1 MEIDSPDEVFFSS
14 VYPASKESAIY
25 LHRILKSKEYDVD
38 NIFNQFFI
46 CLHHLL
52 KSSEFNVS
60 DFILPLLQY
69 LREISAPAIIS
80 KKLLI
85 SLDLIITDKPGL
97 VQLEPLTSL
106 LSENW
111 KTIEVESLD
120 LVFKIFK
127 LSKTE
132 EE

>member
-25 LHRILKSKEYDVD
+25 LMRILKSKEYDVD

-52 KSSEFNVS
+52 KSAQFNIS

-69 LREISAPAIIS
+69 LREVSAPAIIS

-85 SLDLIITDKPGL
+85 SLDLIITDKPDL

-127 LSKTE
+127 FSKTE